1 MKTEKPSVIADL
13 HERSLKKQEAFMKHI
28 ANRLG
33 RDQPLTTPPER
44 PVAGALDS
52 WRTYTLDSEERITQ
66 FLKNW
71 ENLGGSAVRLANM
84 EEARDYLDR
93 LVGEMKAKRIIQ
105 EDHPELAQ
113 IVSESPDL
121 HLSVWGDQ
129 DFAAMRKAA
138 AEAEIGIVMADFAIA
153 DTGTLV
159 ITSTPKRGRS
169 LSLLPTIFVGIVK
182 AEDIKTKM
190 GDVLSIIQTWNGK
203 EMPAGIHFVSGP
215 SRSADIESDLTIG
228 VHGPS
233 IVHALVIG

>member
-1 MKTEKPSVIADL
+1 MKTEKKSVIAEL
-13 HERSLKKQEAFMKHI
+13 HEQSLQKQETFIKHI

-33 RDQPLTTPPER
+33 REQPLTTPPKR
-44 PVAGALDS
+44 SVSGAVDS
-52 WRTYTLDSEERITQ
+52 WRTHTLDPEERISQ
-66 FLKNW
+66 FLMNW
-71 ENLGGSAVRLANM
+71 ESLGGSAVRLADM
-84 EEARDYLDR
+84 AEAKNYLDR
-93 LVGEMKAKRIIQ
+93 LIGEMKAKKIIR

-121 HLSVWGDQ
+121 HLTVWGDK

-153 DTGTLV
+153 NTGTLV
-159 ITSTPKRGRS
+159 ITSTPQRGRS

-182 AEDIKTKM
+182 AKDIQTKM
-190 GDVLSIIQTWNGK
+190 GDVLSVIQTWNGK